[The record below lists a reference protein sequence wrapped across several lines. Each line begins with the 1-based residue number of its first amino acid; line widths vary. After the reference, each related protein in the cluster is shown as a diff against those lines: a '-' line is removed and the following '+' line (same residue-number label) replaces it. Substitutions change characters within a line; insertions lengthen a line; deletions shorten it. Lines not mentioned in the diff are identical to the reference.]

1 MAKNR
6 WIAVLT
12 VLLLLLA
19 VPKAMAAE
27 QGSIK
32 VCGIEHTVSVFSI
45 ASADGTLKD
54 DFADA
59 PVDITDEKQAV
70 SNAKTLWKYAKEHQ
84 ISGWDQQADAG
95 GNAMFAPL
103 EEGLYLL
110 VSTAEEE
117 EFDPFLVK
125 IPTVID
131 GKRVY
136 HIEAEPKQEEDP
148 PTEPTTPP
156 TEPPKPNIP
165 QTGTSVIP
173 KYLLMGCGI
182 LVTLTG
188 LFMMIRGKESYE

>member
-32 VCGIEHTVSVFSI
+32 ICGIEKTISLFSV
-45 ASADGTLKD
+45 ASADGTLTD
-54 DFADA
+54 DFAEA

-70 SNAKTLWKYAKEHQ
+70 SNAKALWNFAKERQ
-84 ISGWDQQADAG
+84 LIGWEQQADAEE
-95 GNAMFAPL
+95 NVMFTPL

-110 VSTAEEE
+110 VSTAEEA

-131 GKRVY
+131 GKLVY
-136 HIEAEPKQEEDP
+136 HIEAEPKQEENP

-188 LFMMIRGKESYE
+188 LFLMIRGKESYE